1 MNALYANSSPT
12 HHVAR
17 SLRSLSNARWV
28 LVDVGYGARAFYSSR
43 NALRPYAML
52 VAALL
57 SIKGAIIGF
66 L

>member
-12 HHVAR
+12 HRVAR

-28 LVDVGYGARAFYSSR
+28 LVDVGYGARAFGRSY